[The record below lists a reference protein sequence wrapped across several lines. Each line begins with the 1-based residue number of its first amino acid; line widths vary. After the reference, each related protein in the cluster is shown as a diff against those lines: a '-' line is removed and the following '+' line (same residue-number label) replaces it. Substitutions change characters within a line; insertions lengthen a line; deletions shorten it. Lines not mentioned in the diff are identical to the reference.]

1 MEKRVFSIILILA
14 LLLTCTAAAEDA
26 QEPEPVR
33 LPIVMYHHISKDP
46 ARWNDYVVSVD
57 EFASDMD
64 YLAAHGWHSVSV
76 RQLLDWYDGKFEM
89 PEKPFMLTFDDG
101 CDSTAAYAEPIV
113 AGHGFTGVVAVI
125 GSVCQLYSEFDEH
138 EPEYDSLSWQDAA
151 ELASRGVIE
160 VQCHTW
166 DMHELYP
173 RNGCA
178 RRRGEGLT
186 QYRRTLSEDLSKYLQ
201 ACEKYGVDAVP
212 SIAFPYG
219 SFNSDTIDAVRD
231 MGFLAAFTCSEWT
244 NVLTGEPDELFRLA
258 RFNRPHG
265 VSSEK
270 FFAGWEEKP

>member
-1 MEKRVFSIILILA
+1 MLKRIFSIILILA
-14 LLLTCTAAAEDA
+14 LLPVFPAAAED
-26 QEPEPVR
+26 EPEREAVR

-46 ARWNDYVVSVD
+46 ARWNEYVVSVD
-57 EFASDMD
+57 EFASDME
-64 YLAAHGWHSVSV
+64 YLDSHGWQSVSV

-101 CDSTAAYAEPIV
+101 CDSTAAYAEPI
-113 AGHGFTGVVAVI
+113 AAEHGFTGVVAVI
-125 GSVCQLYSEFDEH
+125 GSVCQRYSEYDEH
-138 EPEYDSLSWQDAA
+138 EPEYSNLSWQDAA
-151 ELASRGVIE
+151 QLARRGVIE

-178 RRRGEGLT
+178 RRRGESLA
-186 QYRRTLSEDLSKYLQ
+186 QYRRALSEDLSRYLQ

-219 SFNSDTIDAVRD
+219 AFNSDTIDVVRD
-231 MGFLAAFTCSEWT
+231 MGFLAAFTCSEQV
-244 NVLTGEPDELFRLA
+244 NVLTDEPDELFRLA

-265 VSSEK
+265 TSSGK
-270 FFAGWEEKP
+270 FFAAWEEKS

>member
-1 MEKRVFSIILILA
+1 MRKRVYSIILILA

-46 ARWNDYVVSVD
+46 ARWNEYVVSVD

-64 YLAAHGWHSVSV
+64 YLAAHGWQSVSV

-186 QYRRTLSEDLSKYLQ
+186 QYRRALSEDLSKYLQ

-219 SFNSDTIDAVRD
+219 AFNSDTIDAVRD
-231 MGFLAAFTCSEWT
+231 MGFLAAFTCSEWV
-244 NVLTGEPDELFRLA
+244 NVLAGEPDELFRLA

-270 FFAGWEEKP
+270 FFADWEEKP